1 MSTIAVTG
9 ATGHLG
15 GLIIDAILARGV
27 AASDVLAIVRDPAKA
42 ARLPEGVRVAE
53 ASYEDQAALTAALT
67 GVDTLLFVSGS
78 EPGKRAAQHRNVVA
92 AAQEAGVGFI
102 AYTSLLDA
110 DTSAL
115 SLAEEHVI
123 TEKLLA
129 DSGIDHAVLRNGWY
143 WENYASALSGAAA
156 SGEFHGAA
164 GEGLVSGA
172 ARKDYAEAAAVVG
185 TMPGHAGK
193 VYELAGAPALSYP
206 QIAEGIAEVTGRL
219 VVYVNQSE
227 AAYADQLASHGLPQE
242 VAQMLAGWDTAI
254 AGGALFSTSTDLADL
269 IGRPSTSLVETLRA
283 L

>member
-110 DTSAL
+110 DTSSL

-129 DSGIDHAVLRNGWY
+129 DSGIGHAVLRNGWY

-185 TMPGHAGK
+185 TTPGHAGK
-193 VYELAGAPALSYP
+193 VYELAGDPALSYP
-206 QIAEGIAEVTGRL
+206 QIAEGIAEVTGRP

>member
-143 WENYASALSGAAA
+143 WENYASVLSGAAA

-185 TMPGHAGK
+185 TTPGHAGK
-193 VYELAGAPALSYP
+193 VYELAGDPALSYP

>member
-129 DSGIDHAVLRNGWY
+129 DSGCGT
-143 WENYASALSGAAA
+143 
-156 SGEFHGAA
+156 
-164 GEGLVSGA
+164 
-172 ARKDYAEAAAVVG
+172 AAAVC
-185 TMPGHAGK
+185 
-193 VYELAGAPALSYP
+193 
-206 QIAEGIAEVTGRL
+206 
-219 VVYVNQSE
+219 
-227 AAYADQLASHGLPQE
+227 
-242 VAQMLAGWDTAI
+242 
-254 AGGALFSTSTDLADL
+254 
-269 IGRPSTSLVETLRA
+269 
-283 L
+283 

>member
-143 WENYASALSGAAA
+143 WENYASVLSGAAA

-185 TMPGHAGK
+185 TTPGHAGK
-193 VYELAGAPALSYP
+193 VYELAGDPALSYP
-206 QIAEGIAEVTGRL
+206 QIAEGIAEVTGRP

>member
-129 DSGIDHAVLRNGWY
+129 DSGIGHAVLRNGWY

-185 TMPGHAGK
+185 TTPGHAGK
-193 VYELAGAPALSYP
+193 VYELAGDPALSYP
-206 QIAEGIAEVTGRL
+206 QIAEGIAEVTGRP

>member
-1 MSTIAVTG
+1 MGTIAVTG

-185 TMPGHAGK
+185 TTPGHAGK
-193 VYELAGAPALSYP
+193 VYELAGDPALSYP

>member
-156 SGEFHGAA
+156 SGE
-164 GEGLVSGA
+164 GLVSGA

-185 TMPGHAGK
+185 TTPGHAGK

-206 QIAEGIAEVTGRL
+206 QIAEGIAEVTGRP

>member
-110 DTSAL
+110 DTSSL

-185 TMPGHAGK
+185 TTPGHAGK
-193 VYELAGAPALSYP
+193 VYELAGDPALSYP
-206 QIAEGIAEVTGRL
+206 QIAEGIAEVTGRP

>member
-15 GLIIDAILARGV
+15 GLTIDAILARGV

-185 TMPGHAGK
+185 TTPGHAGK
-193 VYELAGAPALSYP
+193 VYELAGDPALSYP
-206 QIAEGIAEVTGRL
+206 QIAEGIAEVTGRP